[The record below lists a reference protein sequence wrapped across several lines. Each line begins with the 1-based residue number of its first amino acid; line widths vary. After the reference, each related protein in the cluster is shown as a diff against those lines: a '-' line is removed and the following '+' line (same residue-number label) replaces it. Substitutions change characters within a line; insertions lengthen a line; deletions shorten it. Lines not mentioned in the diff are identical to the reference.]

1 MTTNFVQNLLGN
13 TIVFMT
19 KNVEFKQKQG
29 KQNITII
36 TLLKENHKNLKSFVE
51 SENYLRSIISEFRH
65 FL

>member
-19 KNVEFKQKQG
+19 KNVKFKQKQG

-51 SENYLRSIISEFRH
+51 SKH
-65 FL
+65 

>member
-51 SENYLRSIISEFRH
+51 SKHYMRSIISEFRH